1 MSTLN
6 VANIKSLTASAPVF
20 QNSSGVEKGQLVKA
34 WVNFNGGGSLTSSN
48 QSGVNDSFNVTSV
61 IDSGTGLYTININ
74 NNMSNTN
81 YVVAAIVEVSGND
94 NNTSE
99 TVNMRDP
106 ASRSTGSF
114 QLRTGNTENN
124 ALKDLD
130 RVNAVVFG
138 D

>member
-6 VANIKSLTASAPVF
+6 VGTIKSLGSSAPVF
-20 QNSSGVEKGQLVKA
+20 QNSSGVEKGQLAKA
-34 WVNFNGGGSLTSSN
+34 WVNFNGNGTLTSSD
-48 QSGVNDSFNVTSV
+48 QSGVNSSFNITSV
-61 IDSGTGLYTININ
+61 IDNGTGLYTININ
-74 NNMSNTN
+74 NDLSNRN
-81 YVVAAIVEVSGND
+81 YVVVATVEVSGNS

-106 ASRSTGSF
+106 ASRTTGSF

-124 ALKDLD
+124 TLKDLD